1 MINASNSLSSSHQ
14 PVDFWVGIEQ
24 FNQGEYY
31 ACHDTLEAIWLEAN
45 PHEQAFYQGILQIAV
60 GLYHLTNLNW
70 KGAAILLG
78 EGSHRLLTYEANH
91 GGIDVSDLID
101 QATDW
106 LTALQATGPD
116 HIQHLAPALLD
127 ESPETMKYVI
137 SNGNTLMRPCIHRV

>member
-1 MINASNSLSSSHQ
+1 MTNVANSLSSSHH
-14 PVDFWVGIEQ
+14 PDEFWLGIEQ
-24 FNQGEYY
+24 FNQGDYY

-78 EGSHRLLTYEANH
+78 EGSHRLSTYGTSY
-91 GGIDVSDLID
+91 GGINVADLID

-106 LTALQATGPD
+106 LSALQETGPD
-116 HIQHLAPALLD
+116 CIQHLVPALSD
-127 ESPETMKYVI
+127 KSPETIKYVAK
-137 SNGNTLMRPCIHRV
+137 NGDVLMKPCIQMA